1 MHIGPFS
8 RACRLLPL
16 LAAMACE
23 PTVASLPPIP
33 AEPQPQWAP
42 AARRAAGLVLLAAP
56 ERMPFHGTACETPEG
71 YMVDLARE
79 CLALRG
85 LTVEYLNVTRERA
98 LAGTLDGTF
107 DGALGLVPAEAP
119 GLVFPGLELAR
130 DPLALV
136 ILDRPGWNW
145 AGLSGLDSLIL
156 GLPDGL
162 SDPTPL
168 DGWLA
173 LHGQDPHRVQYADG
187 RDALKINLHKLLAG
201 RIDVLV
207 DSEVS
212 VFYLARRMGIV
223 SHLRPVGRLT
233 GPRALSIGFSPATG
247 TGAPLAEALTLGL
260 ADLRQSG
267 RLAQILGEY
276 GLEDWQDT
284 P

>member
-1 MHIGPFS
+1 MFNRRFHRPW
-8 RACRLLPL
+8 RLLPL
-16 LAAMACE
+16 LALMACE
-23 PTVASLPPIP
+23 PTVASLPPNP
-33 AEPQPQWAP
+33 AEAESRWLP
-42 AARRAAGLVLLAAP
+42 AARRAAGMVLLAAP

-85 LTVEYLNVTRERA
+85 LTVEYVNVTRERA
-98 LAGTLDGTF
+98 LAGTFDGTF
-107 DGALGLVPAEAP
+107 DGALGLVPAEAQ

-136 ILDRPGWNW
+136 LLDRPGVDW
-145 AGLSGLDSLIL
+145 AGLSDLETRIL
-156 GLPDGL
+156 GMPQGL
-162 SDPTPL
+162 TGPTAL

-173 LHGQDPHRVQYADG
+173 LHGQDPHRVQWADG
-187 RDALKINLHKLLAG
+187 RDALKINLHKLLAA

-207 DSEVS
+207 DSEIS
-212 VFYLARRMGIV
+212 VFYLARRMGIAN
-223 SHLRPVGRLT
+223 HLRPVGRLG
-233 GPRALSIGFSPATG
+233 GPRELSIGFSPATG
-247 TGAPLAEALTLGL
+247 TGPALAEALTLGL

-267 RLAQILGEY
+267 RLAEVLAEY